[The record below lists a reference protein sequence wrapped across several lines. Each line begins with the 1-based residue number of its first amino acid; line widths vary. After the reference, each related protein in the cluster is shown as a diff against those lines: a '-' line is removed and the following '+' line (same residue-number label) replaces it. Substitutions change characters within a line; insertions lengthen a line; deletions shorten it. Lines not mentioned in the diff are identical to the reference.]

1 MAPVDD
7 GLQPPRV
14 RLDRSKNAGEPR
26 LVLRWRLREKAQE
39 RSRYFNDFLF
49 VSLLRAA
56 TLAAVRSAGP
66 VGLGDDEIG
75 NKVQTALGF
84 RPEITARARRRN
96 RGGASGRLIFLKRER
111 PRGAYSINI

>member
-14 RLDRSKNAGEPR
+14 WLEVKKRRGTPVGFALAFT
-26 LVLRWRLREKAQE
+26 EKAQE

-49 VSLLRAA
+49 VSLFRAA
-56 TLAAVRSAGP
+56 TLAAVCSAGP
-66 VGLGDDEIG
+66 IGLGDDEIG

-96 RGGASGRLIFLKRER
+96 RGGASGRLIFLKREQ

>member
-1 MAPVDD
+1 MAPDDD

-14 RLDRSKNAGEPR
+14 RLDRTKNAGEPS
-26 LVLRWRLREKAQE
+26 LVLRWRLREKAQD

>member
-56 TLAAVRSAGP
+56 TLAASQR
-66 VGLGDDEIG
+66 
-75 NKVQTALGF
+75 
-84 RPEITARARRRN
+84 RPSRAWR
-96 RGGASGRLIFLKRER
+96 
-111 PRGAYSINI
+111 

>member
-14 RLDRSKNAGEPR
+14 RLEVQKTPGNPAWFCAGVYGRRPRSGPATSMTSFSSHCSGLP
-26 LVLRWRLREKAQE
+26 
-39 RSRYFNDFLF
+39 
-49 VSLLRAA
+49 LLR
-56 TLAAVRSAGP
+56 LRSAGP

-111 PRGAYSINI
+111 PSGAYSINI